1 MRLRSV
7 AVGLVAL
14 LWAAESQ
21 AAPSF
26 GVVSPNTKVRP
37 ADAPAMQDSAKLSAA
52 RNEFEAFQVVVRSE
66 GGPTQGVSV
75 RLSKPLKGPSTIP
88 DGSVTLYRVGY
99 YDVGQPSNSEGG
111 AGLWPD
117 PLIPDVDTYVGE
129 KRNAFPFDIADGES
143 GAVWVDV
150 LVPQDAVPGDYEG
163 ELEVTA
169 AGAVL
174 GTVPMQLHVG
184 NFVLPSTSSLA
195 SAFGMGWA
203 DPCLAHTGQV
213 SCTTSWDE
221 DKGNQLRAVY
231 LRSALEHRFNISS
244 TDYQPPFDASAA
256 HYEKYVLPYLDGTG
270 TSRLPGARITA
281 VAIDGGDD
289 KVAAWVAYA
298 KSKSF
303 FDRLFYYP
311 VDEPSNAT
319 SWNQLI
325 ASAKAAHDADPDTRV
340 IITSS
345 ILYAN
350 ANGATDSVDIF
361 VPVINF
367 IDDKPGGEHAGN
379 QRQTYATWESAK
391 PNRTVWAYQSCMSHG
406 CGECGTTTS
415 EPYFT
420 GWPQYVI
427 DSSAVQNR
435 CFSWLAF
442 SYELTGELYFDSTLQ
457 LTTAWDA
464 DGQCEFG
471 GSGDGTLFYPGKP
484 SVIGGTQDIPVESIR
499 MKLIREGREDYEYLR
514 LAAAKDEAAAKTIAS
529 GLFPHPYECAQ
540 PAEKVE
546 QTRAQLFA
554 MLDVVE
560 ADAGGTGG
568 SSGASG
574 AGGAPGTGGS
584 ATGGSGLAPDGGSPA
599 VIAPAAEDDGGCGC
613 GTSPIRGAWRFSWIA
628 AALILLRRR
637 RCGKDAGKL
646 PFVG

>member
-1 MRLRSV
+1 MRFRSV
-7 AVGLVAL
+7 TVGLVAM
-14 LWAAESQ
+14 LWAGTIE

-37 ADAPAMQDSAKLSAA
+37 TDAPALQDGAKLSAA
-52 RNEFEAFQVVVRSE
+52 RNEFEAFQVVVRSD

-88 DGSVTLYRVGY
+88 DNNVTLYRVGY
-99 YDVGQPSNSEGG
+99 YDVGQPSNSEGA

-129 KRNAFPFDIADGES
+129 KRNAFPFDVADGET

-150 LVPQDAVPGDYEG
+150 LVPQDATPGDYLG
-163 ELEVTA
+163 ELEVSA
-169 AGAVL
+169 AGTVL
-174 GTVPMQLHVG
+174 GVVPIELHVG
-184 NFVLPSTSSLA
+184 SFVLPSTSSLA

-213 SCTTSWDE
+213 SCTTTWDE

-231 LRSALEHRFNISS
+231 LRSALEHRFNISN
-244 TDYQPPFDASAA
+244 TDHQPPFDASAA
-256 HYEKYVLPYLDGTG
+256 HYEKYVLPYLEGTG

-289 KVAAWVAYA
+289 KVAGWVAYA
-298 KSKSF
+298 KSKGF

-311 VDEPSNAT
+311 VDEPANAT
-319 SWNQLI
+319 AWNQLI
-325 ASAKAAHDADPDTRV
+325 ASAKAAHDADPATRV

-367 IDDKPGGEHAGN
+367 LDDKPGGEHAGN
-379 QRQTYATWESAK
+379 QRPTYAAWESAK
-391 PNRTVWAYQSCMSHG
+391 ANRTVWGYQSCMSHG
-406 CGECGTTTS
+406 CGECGTTTT

-427 DSSAVQNR
+427 DSTAVQNR

-442 SYELTGELYFDSTLQ
+442 SYELTGELYFDTTLQ

-484 SVIGGTQDIPVESIR
+484 AVIGGSQDIPVESIR

-514 LAAAKDEAAAKTIAS
+514 LAAAKDLAATKAIAT

-540 PAEKVE
+540 PAAKVE
-546 QTRAQLFA
+546 QTRAELFA
-554 MLDVVE
+554 MLDIPDPGTGGSGG
-560 ADAGGTGG
+560 AAGAGSGG
-568 SSGASG
+568 SSGA
-574 AGGAPGTGGS
+574 AGT
-584 ATGGSGLAPDGGSPA
+584 ATGGGGPGPDAGAPA
-599 VIAPAAEDDGGCGC
+599 VIGTDPAEDGGCGC
-613 GTSPIRGAWRFSWIA
+613 RTSPAGGAARFSWLA
-628 AALILLRRR
+628 AALVVLRRR
-637 RCGKDAGKL
+637 RCGKDGRKL
-646 PFVG
+646 PSIE